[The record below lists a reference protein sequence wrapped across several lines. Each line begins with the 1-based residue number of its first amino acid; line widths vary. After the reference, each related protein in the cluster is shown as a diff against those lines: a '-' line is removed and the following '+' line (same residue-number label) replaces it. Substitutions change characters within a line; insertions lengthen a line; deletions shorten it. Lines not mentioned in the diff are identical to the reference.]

1 MSPREPINKNET
13 RQKTV
18 GNLKNIFKYIACQ
31 MKEPDHSLRYYVD
44 DKEHLNW
51 PKKCFPKIND
61 LREEE
66 GGSLF
71 YNFK

>member
-1 MSPREPINKNET
+1 
-13 RQKTV
+13 
-18 GNLKNIFKYIACQ
+18 

-71 YNFK
+71 YNFKWIK